1 MYPAISAEGL
11 YKTYRSR
18 TALKGL
24 NLTIAPGTIYGLIG
38 PNGAGK
44 TTTLAI
50 LAGLRRAS
58 SGSAKVLDI
67 DVRPNHRALA
77 SRIGFSSPQYP
88 LFDYLSGGEILMTC
102 GLLHGLTAPRA
113 RERGRD
119 LLELL
124 DLAGAA
130 GHFVHEYSQGM
141 RQKLGL
147 ACAMIHAPGVLLLD
161 EPFEGLDAVSVYRV
175 LHVLRQISA
184 RGKTILLT
192 SHDLARIG
200 SICHRVGILHE
211 GELKR
216 ETDLPG
222 QQSDHGQGETGQ
234 AGSERPLEQLLW
246 QVVGTPITKDLSWV

>member
-1 MYPAISAEGL
+1 MCLAVSAEGL
-11 YKTYRSR
+11 CKTYGGR

-24 NLTIAPGTIYGLIG
+24 DLAIAPGTIYGLIG

-58 SGSAKVLDI
+58 SGSAEVLGI
-67 DVRPNHRALA
+67 HVRPNHPGLI

-88 LFDYLSGGEILMTC
+88 LFDYLCGGEILMTC
-102 GLLHGLTAPRA
+102 GLLHGLPIRRV
-113 RERGRD
+113 RERAQD

-124 DLAGAA
+124 DLVEAA

-147 ACAMIHAPGVLLLD
+147 ACAMIHAPSVLLLD
-161 EPFEGLDAVSVYRV
+161 EPFEGLDAASAYRV
-175 LHVLRQISA
+175 LHVLKQIA
-184 RGKTILLT
+184 AGGKTAVLT
-192 SHDLARIG
+192 SHDLARVE
-200 SICHRVGILHE
+200 SICDRVGILHE

-222 QQSDHGQGETGQ
+222 RQAGPGQGGTGEV
-234 AGSERPLEQLLW
+234 GRERPLEQLLW
-246 QVVGTPITKDLSWV
+246 QVVGTPVTKELSWV

>member
-11 YKTYRSR
+11 CKTYGSR

-58 SGSAKVLDI
+58 TGSAKVLGI
-67 DVRPNHRALA
+67 NVQPNHCGLA

-102 GLLHGLTAPRA
+102 GLLHGLPARQA

-124 DLAGAA
+124 DLVGVA

-147 ACAMIHAPGVLLLD
+147 ACAMIHAPSVLLLD
-161 EPFEGLDAVSVYRV
+161 EPFEGLDAVSVYRM
-175 LHVLRQISA
+175 LHVLRQIA
-184 RGKTILLT
+184 AGGKTALLS
-192 SHDLARIG
+192 SHDLARVG

-222 QQSDHGQGETGQ
+222 RQADPCQGGTGQ
-234 AGSERPLEQLLW
+234 AG
-246 QVVGTPITKDLSWV
+246 G